1 MGVIFRL
8 MAPHRY
14 LPLPTKPGQIIE
26 QLLLARKHL
35 RANGDDTPILRMVFM
50 GMGEPFDNYDAV
62 TQALS
67 VLTEQAGKMLLGPRK
82 VTVSTV
88 GIVPQ
93 MERFLRLGK
102 PLGMLAVSLHATT
115 DAVRCRCMYVCMCLC
130 VYLEKDAFLCE

>member
-1 MGVIFRL
+1 MTHDL
-8 MAPHRY
+8 TPPTHHP
-14 LPLPTKPGQIIE
+14 PLPPLTPGQIVE

-35 RANGDDTPILRMVFM
+35 RATGDDTPILRMVFM

-88 GIVPQ
+88 GVVPQ
-93 MERFLRLGK
+93 MERFLRLER

-115 DAVRCRCMYVCMCLC
+115 DVVRCVAAVCMHVSMRVIIEGHFVLC
-130 VYLEKDAFLCE
+130 G